1 MKKKWTALL
10 LACAMAVPYGAMPAY
25 AETLNGA
32 AAGEMES
39 YDYETQIYGIE
50 SDEPETSGTETCAE
64 QEILENYEYDIQ
76 MEQETSD
83 EYGIQVEQ
91 AKKGGNIKWNYP
103 DNIIPTDKTVASEGC
118 LLVGVKGSYLADAK
132 NALKLINQYRK
143 EACDKG
149 YPDPRDSSRKL
160 TSSDYVPIKWSS
172 DMEYIARI
180 RAAEASILIDH
191 TRPNGEICFDLVSPN
206 GIDSYG
212 EVLAWNGSDSM
223 LTGIEQWYG
232 EKQDWLDQNDNAV
245 TGHYTQ
251 MIDPD
256 HLYVCIAAF
265 LNDDG
270 VYPNATSGEFAYE
283 DDLDEETA
291 PAIKNCTQIIE
302 VQKDDISASINGL
315 NNKVKVGYKGKA
327 ALGLTDDGCG
337 LQYLTDVT
345 GGAIQWSS
353 SNEKILKVDQKGNVS
368 AVGTGKAS
376 ITAKTDCGL
385 KASYT
390 VTVSEN
396 TTKLSISDVSVK
408 CASDGLNVAWKS
420 SGKPDGFYVYRS
432 VYENGKWGSWK
443 RIKDITNG
451 STLKWKD
458 KNVDSSTLYRYTV
471 RSYNASG
478 KSDYTDKNVV
488 QAYFVSRPA
497 VKLANGSKGVN
508 VSWSKSKNASGYYIY
523 RKEKKSDSW
532 QKVKTVDSKTTKW
545 SDTDIKAGKQY
556 YYTVVAYR
564 SKSRSAF
571 ETDKAIYRLAQ
582 PDFTLTNTS
591 KGVAVKIKAN
601 KSIDGYR
608 IYGKNSDGKWQKVA
622 TVKADKA
629 VTWMDTS
636 VKENKKYTYTVRS
649 YKKNDASS
657 YHSGKS
663 ITYKTK

>member
-10 LACAMAVPYGAMPAY
+10 LACAMVVPYGAMPAY
-25 AETLNGA
+25 AEALNGA
-32 AAGEMES
+32 EAGETES
-39 YDYETQIYGIE
+39 YEAQTYGIE
-50 SDEPETSGTETCAE
+50 SYGTENNTE
-64 QEILENYEYDIQ
+64 QPIQDEYGYDVQ
-76 MEQETSD
+76 TEQDVSD
-83 EYGIQVEQ
+83 EYGVQVEQ
-91 AKKGGNIKWNYP
+91 AKKGGNINWNYP
-103 DNIIPTDKTVASEGC
+103 DNVIPTDKTVASEGC
-118 LLVGVKGSYLADAK
+118 LLVGVQGSYLADAK

-172 DMEYIARI
+172 DLEYIARI

-191 TRPNGEICFDLVSPN
+191 TRPNGGICFDLVSPN

-256 HLYVCIAAF
+256 HLYVGIATF

-291 PAIKNCTQIIE
+291 PAIKDCTQIIE
-302 VQKDDISASINGL
+302 VQKNDVSASISGL
-315 NNKVKVGYKGKA
+315 STKVKVGYKGKA
-327 ALGLTDDGCG
+327 VFGISDNGCG
-337 LQYLTDVT
+337 LQYLSDVT
-345 GGAIQWSS
+345 GGAVEWSS
-353 SNEKILKVDQKGNVS
+353 NNEKILKVDQKGNVT

-408 CASDGLNVAWKS
+408 CASDGLNVTWKS

-432 VYENGKWGSWK
+432 IYQNGKWESWK
-443 RIKDITNG
+443 RIKDVTNG
-451 STLKWKD
+451 NTLKWKD

-471 RSYNASG
+471 RSYNTSG

-488 QAYFVSRPA
+488 QAYFVSKPT

-532 QKVKTVDSKTTKW
+532 KKVKTADSKTTKW
-545 SDTDIKAGKQY
+545 TDTDAKAGKQY

-571 ETDKAIYRLAQ
+571 ETDKALYRLAQ
-582 PDFTLTNTS
+582 PDFTLSNTS
-591 KGVAVKIKAN
+591 KGVAVKTKAN

-608 IYGKNSDGKWQKVA
+608 IYKKDSDGKWQRVA
-622 TVKADKA
+622 TVKANKA
-629 VTWMDTS
+629 VTWTDTS
-636 VKENKKYTYTVRS
+636 VKKNKKYTYTVRA

-657 YHSGKS
+657 YHSGKT
-663 ITYKTK
+663 ITYKTSK